1 MPERTYQPDEKL
13 EPYMKRLKE
22 LYEALFQEG
31 GDNLAGLAIVYLFV
45 EARMTITDLQKLKAR
60 SPSSYVAKWEAIAP
74 APGLRADLDIDQLD
88 LFTVPI
94 AILPPSI
101 HRESMKNATRWMGV
115 YQEPP
120 SHTQEEARV
129 RLLGAVRVFNLL
141 HVHLLSSAQSV
152 RCSMIAWSTGPKLQ
166 CLRHQKHSA
175 GKLNMNISCSV
186 ISSYLSSR

>member
-1 MPERTYQPDEKL
+1 
-13 EPYMKRLKE
+13 MKRLKE

-31 GDNLAGLAIVYLFV
+31 GDNLAGLAIVYHFV

-60 SPSSYVAKWEAIAP
+60 SPSSCVAKWEAIAP

-120 SHTQEEARV
+120 SHTQEEA
-129 RLLGAVRVFNLL
+129 
-141 HVHLLSSAQSV
+141 
-152 RCSMIAWSTGPKLQ
+152 
-166 CLRHQKHSA
+166 
-175 GKLNMNISCSV
+175 
-186 ISSYLSSR
+186 